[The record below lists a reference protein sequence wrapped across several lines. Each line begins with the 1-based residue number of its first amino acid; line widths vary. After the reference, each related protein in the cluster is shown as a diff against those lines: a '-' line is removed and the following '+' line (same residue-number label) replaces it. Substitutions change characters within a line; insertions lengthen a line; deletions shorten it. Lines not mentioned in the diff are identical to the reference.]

1 MKKLLHI
8 GCGMDTI
15 KDLDVSRFA
24 DEGWHEVRFD
34 INPDVKPDIVGDMT
48 DMSMIE
54 TGSMDAVY
62 SAHNI
67 EHLYPH
73 QVLPALREFNRVLA
87 PDGFLVITCPDI
99 QTVAQ
104 HVAAGRLME
113 PLYHSPAGP
122 ISALDILY
130 GHASYIGQG
139 MTYMAHKC
147 GFVYSVLTSSLYEVG
162 FGNVFG
168 GRRPEKFDLWA
179 LAAKQPIDDAAIT
192 LLAKRYLPEA

>member
-8 GCGMDTI
+8 GCGTDTI
-15 KDLDVSRFA
+15 KDLAVSRFA

-34 INPDVKPDIVGDMT
+34 INPDVKPDIVGDMM
-48 DMSMIE
+48 DMKAVE

-67 EHLYPH
+67 EHVFPH
-73 QVLPALREFNRVLA
+73 QVLPVLKEFYRVLA
-87 PDGFLVITCPDI
+87 PGGFLVITCPDI
-99 QTVAQ
+99 QTVAE

-113 PLYHSPAGP
+113 PLYVSPAGP

-139 MTYMAHKC
+139 KTYMAHKC
-147 GFVYSVLTSSLYEVG
+147 GFIYNVLAGSLYEAG

-168 GRRPEKFDLWA
+168 GRRPEAFDLWA
-179 LAAKQPIDDAAIT
+179 LATKEPIDDDAISA
-192 LLAKRYLPEA
+192 LAERYLPQD

>member
-8 GCGMDTI
+8 GCGTDTI
-15 KDLDVSRFA
+15 KDLAVSRFA

-34 INPDVKPDIVGDMT
+34 INPGVKPDIVGDMV
-48 DMSMIE
+48 DMNAVE

-67 EHLYPH
+67 EHVFPH
-73 QVLPALREFNRVLA
+73 QVLPVLKEFHRVLA
-87 PDGFLVITCPDI
+87 PGGFLVITCPDI
-99 QTVAQ
+99 QTVAE

-113 PLYHSPAGP
+113 PLYVSPAGP

-139 MTYMAHKC
+139 KTYMAHKC
-147 GFVYSVLTSSLYEVG
+147 GFIYKVLADSLYEAG
-162 FGNVFG
+162 FGKVFG
-168 GRRPEKFDLWA
+168 GRRPEAFDLWA
-179 LAAKQPIDDAAIT
+179 LATKEPIDDDAISA
-192 LLAKRYLPEA
+192 LAERYLPQD